1 MSQPLKRINKV
12 LFRGLLFF
20 VSDYIIYTLIE
31 RYIMKNVLMS
41 TAIVVAGLSM
51 SACSHINMGNGSLA
65 SKLGM
70 KDEAVY
76 CDPYAGVNDPCY
88 LDDLHMRELQPT
100 LDMMDQAED
109 LYTCLYNS
117 ETYMNGIL
125 NQACSDSFAF

>member
-1 MSQPLKRINKV
+1 
-12 LFRGLLFF
+12 
-20 VSDYIIYTLIE
+20 
-31 RYIMKNVLMS
+31 MKNVLMS

-88 LDDLHMRELQPT
+88 VDEGYSFSAYMRANPDHLDDLHMRELQPT

-125 NQACSDSFAF
+125 NQACSDRFAF